1 MSKIKN
7 NWLANAPA
15 ETLKGNDQASA
26 GTVKDLTISQVL
38 TMLGISGA
46 SSNVQ
51 AIPVVET
58 PAEYQV
64 HAESGIAFPE
74 IVCEYDADGDLD
86 IVMAL
91 EVV

>member
-1 MSKIKN
+1 MSRIHN

-26 GTVKDLTISQVL
+26 GIVKDLTISQVL

-64 HAESGIAFPE
+64 HVESGIDFPE
-74 IVCEYDADGDLD
+74 IVYDYDADGDLD
-86 IVMAL
+86 IVVDL